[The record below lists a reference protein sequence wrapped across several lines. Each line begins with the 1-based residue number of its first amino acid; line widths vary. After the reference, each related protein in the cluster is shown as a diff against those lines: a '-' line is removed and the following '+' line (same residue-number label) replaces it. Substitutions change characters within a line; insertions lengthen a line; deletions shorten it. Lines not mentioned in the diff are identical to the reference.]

1 MRVSNV
7 SLTGARRVL
16 SVATGLATLTLAQSF
31 MQSLGAQ
38 PVAASPTPP
47 QLAAPKALTLPRM
60 VERTLPNGLR
70 LVVVE
75 HHELPVV
82 DAQLVVRTGSE
93 ADPAAKAGLATL
105 VANMLDEGAG
115 SRDALGLAEQI
126 GFLAIRLGTFAGLEQ
141 SVVSLHS
148 TRATLD
154 SAMALMADV
163 VLRPTFP
170 EKEFTRLRGERL
182 TALLQEQDRG
192 PSMADRA
199 FSALVF
205 GEQHPYGRSTSGAK
219 ETVESI
225 VLDDVRNFWQSWYRP
240 NNATLVLVG
249 DLSVADAEALA
260 TRNFGE
266 WKQAALPAAPVY
278 ASNRMAPRPTTIHIV
293 DKPKA
298 AQSSFRLGGVGV
310 ARSTADYY
318 PLMVMNTALGGS
330 FTSRLNNTLREV
342 KGYTYGAG
350 SGFSMRRER
359 GPFTAR
365 AEVVSAKTDS
375 ALIEF
380 MNELRNIRKPLPA
393 AELAKV
399 KRYLQL
405 GYADGFE
412 STGDIAA
419 QVASL
424 VPYNLPLTTLG
435 AFNAGIGKVTA
446 ADVQRVA
453 TRYLDPARLTIVIAG
468 DRASIEEPLKKTGI
482 APVTVVDMRGRPVIV
497 P

>member
-1 MRVSNV
+1 MSKRFLAFCAVRTAATFA
-7 SLTGARRVL
+7 LPFAATAQGAP
-16 SVATGLATLTLAQSF
+16 QS
-31 MQSLGAQ
+31 
-38 PVAASPTPP
+38 ASATPP
-47 QLAAPKALTLPRM
+47 VLAAPKALTLPTM

-70 LVVVE
+70 LVIVE
-75 HHELPVV
+75 QHELPVV
-82 DAQLVVRTGSE
+82 DAQLVIRTGSE
-93 ADPAAKAGLATL
+93 ADPAGKAGLATL
-105 VANMLDEGAG
+105 TANLLDEGAG
-115 SRDALGLAEQI
+115 SRDALALAEEV

-141 SVVSLHS
+141 STVSLHT

-170 EKEFTRLRGERL
+170 EKEFTRLKNERL
-182 TALLQEQDRG
+182 TGLLQEQDRG
-192 PSMADRA
+192 PAMADRA
-199 FSALVF
+199 YAALVY
-205 GEQHPYGRSTSGAK
+205 GEDHPYGRSPSGVK
-219 ETVESI
+219 ESVESLS
-225 VLDDVRNFWQSWYRP
+225 LDDTRQFWSTWYRP

-249 DLSVADAEALA
+249 DLSLAEAEALA
-260 TRNFGE
+260 ARAFGG
-266 WKQAALPAAPVY
+266 WARATLPPAPVY
-278 ASNRMAPRPTTIHIV
+278 ASNRAAARPTAIHIV

-298 AQSSFRLGGVGV
+298 AQSSFRIGGVGV
-310 ARSTADYY
+310 SRSTADYY

-350 SGFSMRRER
+350 SSFSMRRER

-380 MNELRNIRKPLPA
+380 IKELRNIRQPLPA

-399 KRYLQL
+399 KRYLRL

-419 QVASL
+419 QVAGL
-424 VPYNLPLTTLG
+424 VPYGLPLSTLG
-435 AFNAGIGKVTA
+435 AFDAGINKVTA

-453 TRYLDPARLTIVIAG
+453 MQYLDPTRLTIVIAG
-468 DRASIEEPLKKTGI
+468 DRASIEPALKATRI
-482 APVTVVDMRGRPVIV
+482 APVDVRDARGRPVIV

>member
-1 MRVSNV
+1 MSKHVLTFCAVSTAATFA
-7 SLTGARRVL
+7 LP
-16 SVATGLATLTLAQSF
+16 SVAAAQ
-31 MQSLGAQ
+31 GAPQ
-38 PVAASPTPP
+38 AASATPP
-47 QLAAPKALTLPRM
+47 ALAAPKALALPAM

-70 LVVVE
+70 LVIVE
-75 HHELPVV
+75 QHELPVV
-82 DAQLVVRTGSE
+82 DAQLVIRTGSE
-93 ADPAAKAGLATL
+93 ADPAGKAGLATL
-105 VANMLDEGAG
+105 TANLLDEGTG
-115 SRDALGLAEQI
+115 TRDALALAEEV

-141 SVVSLHS
+141 STVSLHT

-163 VLRPTFP
+163 VLRPSFP
-170 EKEFTRLRGERL
+170 EKEFTRLKNERL
-182 TALLQEQDRG
+182 TGLLQEQDRG
-192 PSMADRA
+192 PAMADRA
-199 FSALVF
+199 YAALVY
-205 GEQHPYGRSTSGAK
+205 GEDHPYGRSTSGVK
-219 ETVESI
+219 ESVESLS
-225 VLDDVRNFWQSWYRP
+225 LDDTRQFWSTWYRP

-249 DLSVADAEALA
+249 GLSLAEAEALA
-260 TRNFGE
+260 ARAFGG
-266 WKQAALPAAPVY
+266 WARATLPPAPAY
-278 ASNRMAPRPTTIHIV
+278 ASNRAAARPTAIHIV

-298 AQSSFRLGGVGV
+298 AQSSFRIGGIGV
-310 ARSTADYY
+310 SRSTADYY

-350 SGFSMRRER
+350 SSFSMRRER

-380 MNELRNIRKPLPA
+380 MKELRNIRQPLPA

-399 KRYLQL
+399 KRYLRL

-419 QVASL
+419 QVAGL
-424 VPYNLPLTTLG
+424 VPYGLPLSTLG
-435 AFNAGIGKVTA
+435 AFVAGIDKVTA

-453 TRYLDPARLTIVIAG
+453 TQYLDPARLTIVIAG
-468 DRASIEEPLKKTGI
+468 DRASIEPALKATRI
-482 APVTVVDMRGRPVIV
+482 APVDVRDARGRPVIV

>member
-1 MRVSNV
+1 MRTLFSWKVSCALLGIAAV
-7 SLTGARRVL
+7 SAW
-16 SVATGLATLTLAQSF
+16 
-31 MQSLGAQ
+31 
-38 PVAASPTPP
+38 P
-47 QLAAPKALTLPRM
+47 QLAHAQGAAAPMAASASPPALSAPTPLKLPAM

-70 LVVVE
+70 LVIVE
-75 HHELPVV
+75 QRELPVV
-82 DAQLVVRTGSE
+82 DAYLVVRSGSE
-93 ADPAAKAGLATL
+93 ADPQNKAGLATL
-105 VANMLDEGAG
+105 TANMLDEGAG
-115 SRDALGLAEQI
+115 SRDALGLAEEI
-126 GFLAIRLGTFAGLEQ
+126 GFLAVRLGTSASLEG
-141 SVVSLHS
+141 SNVFLHS

-163 VLRPTFP
+163 ALRPTFP
-170 EKEFTRLRGERL
+170 EKEFTRLKSERL

-192 PSMADRA
+192 PAMADRA
-199 FSALVF
+199 FAALVY
-205 GEQHPYGRSTSGAK
+205 GESHPYGRSSSGTK
-219 ETVESI
+219 ESVDPIS
-225 VLDDVRNFWQSWYRP
+225 LDDVKAFWRTYYRP
-240 NNATLVLVG
+240 NNATLILVG
-249 DLSVADAEALA
+249 DLSVSEAQTLA
-260 TRNFGE
+260 TRAFGGWE
-266 WKQAALPAAPVY
+266 RGAIPAVTYAKAPTSGST
-278 ASNRMAPRPTTIHIV
+278 AIHIV

-298 AQSSFRLGGVGV
+298 AQSSFRIGGIGV
-310 ARSTADYY
+310 ARATADYY

-350 SGFSMRRER
+350 SSFAMRREA

-380 MNELRNIRKPLPA
+380 MKELKSIRQPLPA

-412 STGDIAA
+412 TTSDIAS
-419 QVASL
+419 QVSSL
-424 VPYNLPLTTLG
+424 VTYGLPLSTLS
-435 AFNAGIGKVTA
+435 AFDSGIAKVTA

-453 TRYLDPARLTIVIAG
+453 TKYLDPTKLTIVITG
-468 DRASIEEPLKKTGI
+468 DRAAIEPALKATKI
-482 APVTVVDMRGRPVIV
+482 APVDVRDMRGRPVIV

>member
-1 MRVSNV
+1 MSKRFLAFCAVSTAATFA
-7 SLTGARRVL
+7 LP
-16 SVATGLATLTLAQSF
+16 SVAAAQ
-31 MQSLGAQ
+31 GAPQ
-38 PVAASPTPP
+38 AASATPP
-47 QLAAPKALTLPRM
+47 VLAAPKALTLPTM

-70 LVVVE
+70 LVIVE
-75 HHELPVV
+75 QHELPVV
-82 DAQLVVRTGSE
+82 DAQLVIRTGSE
-93 ADPAAKAGLATL
+93 ADPTGKAGLATL
-105 VANMLDEGAG
+105 TANLLDEGAG
-115 SRDALGLAEQI
+115 SRDALALAEEV

-141 SVVSLHS
+141 STVSLHT

-170 EKEFTRLRGERL
+170 EKEFTRLKNERL
-182 TALLQEQDRG
+182 TGLLQEQDRG
-192 PSMADRA
+192 PAMADRA
-199 FSALVF
+199 YAALVY
-205 GEQHPYGRSTSGAK
+205 GEDHPYGRSPSGVK
-219 ETVESI
+219 ESVESLS
-225 VLDDVRNFWQSWYRP
+225 LDDTRQFWSTWYRP

-249 DLSVADAEALA
+249 DLSVAEAEALA
-260 TRNFGE
+260 ARAFGG
-266 WKQAALPAAPVY
+266 WARATLPPAPVY
-278 ASNRMAPRPTTIHIV
+278 ASNRAAARPTAIHIV

-298 AQSSFRLGGVGV
+298 AQSSFRIGGVGV
-310 ARSTADYY
+310 SRSTADYY

-350 SGFSMRRER
+350 SSFSMRRER

-380 MNELRNIRKPLPA
+380 IKELRNIRQPLPA

-399 KRYLQL
+399 KRYLRL

-419 QVASL
+419 QVAGL
-424 VPYNLPLTTLG
+424 VPYGLPLSTLG
-435 AFNAGIGKVTA
+435 AFDAGIDKVTA

-453 TRYLDPARLTIVIAG
+453 MQYLDPTRLTIVIAG
-468 DRASIEEPLKKTGI
+468 DRASIEPALKATRI
-482 APVTVVDMRGRPVIV
+482 APVDVRDARGRPVIV

>member
-1 MRVSNV
+1 MRAPLV
-7 SLTGARRVL
+7 SL
-16 SVATGLATLTLAQSF
+16 VAL
-31 MQSLGAQ
+31 
-38 PVAASPTPP
+38 AASPLVLAAQPATPKAASSTPP
-47 QLAAPKALTLPRM
+47 TLSAPKPLTLPTM
-60 VERTLPNGLR
+60 IERRLPNGLR

-75 HHELPVV
+75 QRELPVV
-82 DAQLVVRTGSE
+82 DAQLVINTGSV
-93 ADPAAKAGLATL
+93 ADPTGKDGLATL
-105 VANMLDEGAG
+105 TANMLDEGAG
-115 SRDALGLAEQI
+115 SRDALALAEEI
-126 GFLAIRLGTFAGLEQ
+126 AYLAIRLSTGASLEQ
-141 SVVSLHS
+141 STVALHS
-148 TRATLD
+148 TRSTLD
-154 SAMALMADV
+154 SAMQLMADV

-170 EKEFTRLRGERL
+170 EKEFTRLRSERL

-192 PSMADRA
+192 PAMADRA
-199 FSALVF
+199 FAAIVY
-205 GEQHPYGRSTSGAK
+205 GESHPYGRSSAGVRSSV
-219 ETVESI
+219 ETMSRA
-225 VLDDVRNFWQSWYRP
+225 DVQSFWKSWYRP

-249 DLSVADAEALA
+249 DVTVAEAVALA
-260 TRNFGE
+260 TRAFGGWE
-266 WKQAALPAAPVY
+266 RAVLPAVPAARV
-278 ASNRMAPRPTTIHIV
+278 AAKNATTAIHIV

-298 AQSSFRLGGVGV
+298 AQSSFRLGGIGA

-350 SGFSMRRER
+350 SSFSLRRDA

-380 MNELRNIRKPLPA
+380 MKELNGIRQPLPA
-393 AELAKV
+393 SELAKV

-412 STGDIAA
+412 STSDIASQIA
-419 QVASL
+419 NL
-424 VPYNLPLTTLG
+424 VPYNLPLSTLG
-435 AFNAGIGKVTA
+435 AFNAGIGRVTS

-453 TRYLDPARLTIVIAG
+453 AKYVSPGALTIVIAG
-468 DRASIEEPLKKTGI
+468 DRASIEPALKATKI
-482 APVTVVDMRGRPVIV
+482 APVDVRDMFGRPVIV

>member
-1 MRVSNV
+1 MRRVPFIPFV
-7 SLTGARRVL
+7 AARRAL
-16 SVATGLATLTLAQSF
+16 LAATGLTTMSLATGLE
-31 MQSLGAQ
+31 AQ

-47 QLAAPKALTLPRM
+47 TLAAPKALTLPRM

-115 SRDALGLAEQI
+115 TRDALGLAEQI
-126 GFLAIRLGTFAGLEQ
+126 GFLAIRLGTFASLEQ

-170 EKEFTRLRGERL
+170 EKEFNRLRSERL

-192 PSMADRA
+192 PAMADRA

-205 GEQHPYGRSTSGAK
+205 GEQHPYGRSTSGSK
-219 ETVESI
+219 ETVEPI
-225 VLDDVRNFWQSWYRP
+225 ALEDVRSFWQSWYRP

-249 DLSVADAEALA
+249 DLTMADAEALA
-260 TRNFGE
+260 TRNFGA
-266 WKQAALPAAPVY
+266 WKQAALPASPVY

-310 ARSTADYY
+310 ARNTADY
-318 PLMVMNTALGGS
+318 
-330 FTSRLNNTLREV
+330 
-342 KGYTYGAG
+342 
-350 SGFSMRRER
+350 
-359 GPFTAR
+359 
-365 AEVVSAKTDS
+365 
-375 ALIEF
+375 
-380 MNELRNIRKPLPA
+380 
-393 AELAKV
+393 
-399 KRYLQL
+399 
-405 GYADGFE
+405 
-412 STGDIAA
+412 
-419 QVASL
+419 
-424 VPYNLPLTTLG
+424 
-435 AFNAGIGKVTA
+435 
-446 ADVQRVA
+446 
-453 TRYLDPARLTIVIAG
+453 
-468 DRASIEEPLKKTGI
+468 
-482 APVTVVDMRGRPVIV
+482 
-497 P
+497 

>member
-1 MRVSNV
+1 MRP
-7 SLTGARRVL
+7 RP
-16 SVATGLATLTLAQSF
+16 LATAAVVALLPFAARAQAAATPAST
-31 MQSLGAQ
+31 Q
-38 PVAASPTPP
+38 PPK
-47 QLAAPKALTLPRM
+47 LAAPTPLKLPVM

-70 LVVVE
+70 LVIVE
-75 HHELPVV
+75 QHELPVV
-82 DAQLVVRTGSE
+82 DAQLVIRTGSE
-93 ADPAAKAGLATL
+93 ADPATKAGLATL
-105 VANMLDEGAG
+105 TANMLDEGAG
-115 SRDALGLAEQI
+115 TRDALGLAEEI
-126 GFLAIRLGTFAGLEQ
+126 GYLAIRLGTFAGLET
-141 SVVSLHS
+141 SAVSLHS

-154 SAMALMADV
+154 SAMRLMADV

-170 EKEFTRLRGERL
+170 EKEFTRLKSERL

-199 FSALVF
+199 FAALVF
-205 GEQHPYGRSTSGAK
+205 GEAHPYGRSTSGAR
-219 ETVESI
+219 ETVEQI
-225 VLDDVRNFWQSWYRP
+225 GLDDVQQFWRTYYRP

-249 DLSVADAEALA
+249 DLGVREAEALA
-260 TRNFGE
+260 AAAFGG
-266 WKQAALPAAPVY
+266 WPRATVPAVAY
-278 ASNRMAPRPTTIHIV
+278 AKPQTAGATAIHII

-298 AQSSFRLGGVGV
+298 AQSSFRIGAIGVP
-310 ARSTADYY
+310 RSTADYF

-350 SGFSMRRER
+350 SGFSMRRDA

-380 MNELRNIRKPLPA
+380 MNELRGMRNPLPA
-393 AELAKV
+393 EELAKV
-399 KRYLQL
+399 KRYLRL

-412 STGDIAA
+412 STGDIAS
-419 QVASL
+419 QVAGL
-424 VPYNLPLTTLG
+424 IPTGLPLSTLG
-435 AFNAGIGKVTA
+435 AFDAGIAKVTA

-453 TRYLDPARLTIVIAG
+453 TRYLDPTKLQIVIAG
-468 DRASIEEPLKKTGI
+468 DRASIEPALKATKI
-482 APVTVVDMRGRPVIV
+482 APVDVRDMRGRPVIV

>member
-1 MRVSNV
+1 MSKHFLTFCAVSTAATF
-7 SLTGARRVL
+7 SL
-16 SVATGLATLTLAQSF
+16 
-31 MQSLGAQ
+31 
-38 PVAASPTPP
+38 PVAATAQGAPQAASATPP
-47 QLAAPKALTLPRM
+47 VLAAPKALTLPTM

-70 LVVVE
+70 LVIVE
-75 HHELPVV
+75 QHELPVV
-82 DAQLVVRTGSE
+82 DAQLVIRTGNE
-93 ADPAAKAGLATL
+93 ADPAGKAGLATL
-105 VANMLDEGAG
+105 TANLLDEGAG
-115 SRDALGLAEQI
+115 SRDALALAEEV

-141 SVVSLHS
+141 STVSLH
-148 TRATLD
+148 TTQATLD
-154 SAMALMADV
+154 SAMALLADV

-170 EKEFTRLRGERL
+170 EKEFTRLKNERL
-182 TALLQEQDRG
+182 TGLLQEQDRG
-192 PSMADRA
+192 PAMADRA
-199 FSALVF
+199 YAALVY
-205 GEQHPYGRSTSGAK
+205 GEDHPYGRSTSGVK
-219 ETVESI
+219 ESVESLS
-225 VLDDVRNFWQSWYRP
+225 LDDTRQFWSTWYRP

-249 DLSVADAEALA
+249 DLSVAEAEALA
-260 TRNFGE
+260 ARAFGG
-266 WKQAALPAAPVY
+266 WARATLPPAPAY
-278 ASNRMAPRPTTIHIV
+278 ASTRAAARPTAIHIV

-298 AQSSFRLGGVGV
+298 AQSSFRIGDVGV
-310 ARSTADYY
+310 SRSTADYY

-350 SGFSMRRER
+350 SSFAMRRER

-380 MNELRNIRKPLPA
+380 MKELRNIRQPLPS

-399 KRYLQL
+399 KRYLRL

-419 QVASL
+419 QVAGL
-424 VPYNLPLTTLG
+424 VPYGLPLSTLG
-435 AFNAGIGKVTA
+435 AFDAGIDKVTA

-453 TRYLDPARLTIVIAG
+453 TQYLDPTRLTIVIAG
-468 DRASIEEPLKKTGI
+468 DRASIEPALKATRI
-482 APVTVVDMRGRPVIV
+482 APVDMRDARGRPVIV

>member
-1 MRVSNV
+1 MRPSNV
-7 SLTGARRVL
+7 RSLAAMAALTTVSAITP
-16 SVATGLATLTLAQSF
+16 ATADAQATPPA
-31 MQSLGAQ
+31 
-38 PVAASPTPP
+38 AASSTPP
-47 QLAAPKALTLPRM
+47 VLAAPTPLTLPAM

-75 HHELPVV
+75 QRELPVV
-82 DAQLVVRTGSE
+82 DAYLVVRSGSE
-93 ADPAAKAGLATL
+93 ADPPAKAGLATL
-105 VANMLDEGAG
+105 TANMLDEGAG
-115 SRDALGLAEQI
+115 TRDALALAEEI
-126 GFLAIRLGTFAGLEQ
+126 GFLAIRLGTGASLE
-141 SVVSLHS
+141 SSTVLLHS

-170 EKEFTRLRGERL
+170 APEFARLKTERL

-192 PSMADRA
+192 PAMADRA
-199 FSALVF
+199 FASLVF
-205 GEQHPYGRSTSGAK
+205 GETHPYGRSPNGTR
-219 ETVESI
+219 ETVDPI
-225 VLDDVRNFWQSWYRP
+225 TLDDVQTFWRTHYRP
-240 NNATLVLVG
+240 NNATLIVVG
-249 DLSVADAEALA
+249 DLSVAEAQALA
-260 TRNFGE
+260 TRAFGAWE
-266 WKQAALPAAPVY
+266 RGTIPKTTYGTVAARRA
-278 ASNRMAPRPTTIHIV
+278 TTIHIV

-298 AQSSFRLGGVGV
+298 AQSSFRIGGVGV
-310 ARSTADYY
+310 ARATADYY

-350 SGFSMRRER
+350 SSFAMRREP

-380 MNELRNIRKPLPA
+380 MKELDGMRKPMPA
-393 AELAKV
+393 EELEKV
-399 KRYLQL
+399 KRYLRL

-412 STGDIAA
+412 TTGDIAG
-419 QVASL
+419 QISSL
-424 VPYNLPLTTLG
+424 ITYGLPLSTLG
-435 AFNAGIGKVTA
+435 AFDAGIARVTA

-453 TRYLDPARLTIVIAG
+453 TRYLDPTRLTIVIAG
-468 DRASIEEPLKKTGI
+468 DRATIEPALTATKI
-482 APVTVVDMRGRPVIV
+482 APVDVRDMRGRPVIL